1 MDPFAKQT
9 CTSESFLISE
19 EGDTVTTDV
28 MGRGSRNDTTTQDGD
43 TRATP
48 TDVKTTFNGV
58 SVKKKKK
65 KKKPAVEGGVCPPRP
80 RRPGWLGWAVE
91 FRSSRGAV
99 RNVLNGRSVRR
110 LV

>member
-1 MDPFAKQT
+1 MDRFAKQT
-9 CTSESFLISE
+9 CTSEPFLISE

-58 SVKKKKK
+58 SVKQKRNLQLG
-65 KKKPAVEGGVCPPRP
+65 GGVCPPRP
-80 RRPGWLGWAVE
+80 RRPGWLGRAVE
-91 FRSSRGAV
+91 FRCSRGAV